1 MNTKKFIQCLK
12 SFLVI
17 SRITSLE
24 FGMLI
29 ILLLVTTEIWVFI
42 ELADEVIEGETRR
55 IDEWII
61 LAMRNSANI
70 SDPLGPAWFEEVM
83 RDFTALGG
91 IAVLTALSVAVIGF
105 LLLQNKKKMA
115 LFMAVSISGGLLLS
129 FILKKG
135 FDRPRPDL
143 VPHESYIMT
152 ASFPSGHSLL
162 SAVVFLTLGGLL
174 ARYIEQKRIKIYIL
188 TLSILA
194 TLLVGCS
201 RVYLGVHWPSD
212 ILAGWVAGS
221 SWALICWFT
230 ALFLQRRGGIEESID
245 IE

>member
-1 MNTKKFIQCLK
+1 MKTKNFIQCLK
-12 SFLVI
+12 SSLVK
-17 SRITSLE
+17 SRITSFE

-29 ILLLVTTEIWVFI
+29 ILLLVTTGIWVFI
-42 ELADEVIEGETRR
+42 ELADEVLEGETRR

-70 SDPLGPAWFEEVM
+70 SDPLGPEWFEEVM

-91 IAVLTALSVAVIGF
+91 IALLTALSVAVIGF
-105 LLLQNKKKMA
+105 LLLQKKKKMA

-129 FILKKG
+129 SVLKKG

-152 ASFPSGHSLL
+152 ASFPSGHSML
-162 SAVVFLTLGGLL
+162 SAVVFLTLGGCL
-174 ARYIEQKRIKIYIL
+174 ARYIGQKSIKLYIL

-212 ILAGWVAGS
+212 ILAGWIAGT
-221 SWALICWFT
+221 SWALMCWFT
-230 ALFLQRRGGIEESID
+230 ALFLQRRGRIEESID
-245 IE
+245 N